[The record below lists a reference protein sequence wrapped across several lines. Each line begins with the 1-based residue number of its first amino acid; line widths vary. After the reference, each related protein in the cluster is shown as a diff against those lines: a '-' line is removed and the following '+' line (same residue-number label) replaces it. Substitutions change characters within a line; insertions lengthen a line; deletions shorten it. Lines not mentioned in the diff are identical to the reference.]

1 MIAPL
6 NAIMLGGLKVELD
19 PGNLQAFLWV
29 ASVYANASI
38 EYNTTFCDGLIRA
51 ILQKIVTVGTVTSL
65 PPQITDVLVKLS
77 LLCPFRKLQA
87 SLAGRTR

>member
-38 EYNTTFCDGLIRA
+38 EYNTTFCDGLIRS
-51 ILQKIVTVGTVTSL
+51 ILQKIVTVGTVISSPNYL
-65 PPQITDVLVKLS
+65 DSYKCIFSCIINRV
-77 LLCPFRKLQA
+77 PFV
-87 SLAGRTR
+87 